1 MRRLAAPAAAVALVA
16 TMPLWLPA
24 TGFLTVSSGVFM
36 ALLTITTAGLVVL
49 LGHAGQ
55 LSLGQNAFYGI
66 GMYGTSVLT
75 VKAGWSPWPALAVS
89 LLAAVLLAV
98 LVGVPTFRL
107 RGHALAIATL
117 GLGVIAFVVFNF
129 SDALTGGANGLGGVP
144 GLSLLG
150 VAVVGDTAWHLLAWA
165 CAGLVLLLAR
175 NLVRSPTGR
184 ALQAIRGSEP
194 AAEAA
199 GISVLRAKVAA
210 FAVAAA
216 FASFAG
222 SLYAT
227 YLGFVSPGVVSVL
240 FSIEV
245 LVAAALGGL
254 GSIWG
259 AALGAVAVTALAALL
274 DDLLA
279 QVSPSASGGA
289 QLIGYGLVLV
299 VFLNLAPRG
308 ISGLLARRGGT

>member
-1 MRRLAAPAAAVALVA
+1 M
-16 TMPLWLPA
+16 
-24 TGFLTVSSGVFM
+24 
-36 ALLTITTAGLVVL
+36 
-49 LGHAGQ
+49 
-55 LSLGQNAFYGI
+55 
-66 GMYGTSVLT
+66 
-75 VKAGWSPWPALAVS
+75 
-89 LLAAVLLAV
+89 
-98 LVGVPTFRL
+98 
-107 RGHALAIATL
+107 
-117 GLGVIAFVVFNF
+117 
-129 SDALTGGANGLGGVP
+129 
-144 GLSLLG
+144 
-150 VAVVGDTAWHLLAWA
+150 
-165 CAGLVLLLAR
+165 
-175 NLVRSPTGR
+175 RSPTGR
-184 ALQAIRGSEP
+184 ALQAIRASEP

-216 FASFAG
+216 AFASFAG
-222 SLYAT
+222 GLYAT
-227 YLGFVSPGVVSVL
+227 YLGFVSPSVVGVL